1 MEGGG
6 AARPRAGLRGEP
18 SQDRGRARRV
28 GTPGRWR
35 RDPLRREPRQDRGAA
50 LRLRRQLPAR
60 DGARRDERHQAAVRQ
75 GGRHRRVPRLPGV
88 RARRGGP
95 RDRAR
100 NRGGARAGAV
110 GRAVR
115 GGGGHA
121 PGQGTSAQPL
131 RHQLCLLRRRQ
142 ALPPR
147 YRLLPGH
154 ARRVRQAV
162 PGARPVGGRPPGAG
176 EVEALRGVARR
187 ARRQA
192 DVALP
197 REGRRR
203 RGRGARVHH
212 APVLREPARH
222 GLRGED
228 GQGHLRAPARQ
239 GALRALAPEL
249 RGRVFLRRHIRA
261 HPLERPP
268 PPARVQGQIRR
279 EGAPARAPPARS

>member
-18 SQDRGRARRV
+18 GQDRGRARRV

-35 RDPLRREPRQDRGAA
+35 RDPLRRGPRQDRGAA

-100 NRGGARAGAV
+100 NRGGARAGTV

-121 PGQGTSAQPL
+121 PGQGASAQPL
-131 RHQLCLLRRRQ
+131 RHQLRLLRRRQ

-147 YRLLPGH
+147 HRLLPGH

-176 EVEALRGVARR
+176 EVDALRGVARR
-187 ARRQA
+187 ARRRA

-197 REGRRR
+197 REGRRTR
-203 RGRGARVHH
+203 
-212 APVLREPARH
+212 PW
-222 GLRGED
+222 
-228 GQGHLRAPARQ
+228 RA
-239 GALRALAPEL
+239 
-249 RGRVFLRRHIRA
+249 
-261 HPLERPP
+261 RPP
-268 PPARVQGQIRR
+268 CASSTRTCGRWATR
-279 EGAPARAPPARS
+279 